1 MPVYRVPFRLK
12 FLTVSGH
19 MIKCLLTEFGGASG
33 ENIKL
38 RVMKKGPRCAPTTPS
53 ISTQYFGFVR
63 HTFITHDVIEHEK
76 WKVLFFFNRKCQVS
90 VFTPLK
96 GLIFITRSTTVQ
108 PKSIFFLT
116 LSYLC
121 VIMDSLSSWTF
132 HFLAGVICMI
142 EAKTTKKKPS
152 DCNSVLEVTLL

>member
-19 MIKCLLTEFGGASG
+19 MIKCLLTEFGGTSG

-38 RVMKKGPRCAPTTPS
+38 RVMKKGPRCAPYHS
-53 ISTQYFGFVR
+53 INKYTVFWFRTSHFYHSWCNWTWKMKSVILFSTGNVR
-63 HTFITHDVIEHEK
+63 FQCLPL
-76 WKVLFFFNRKCQVS
+76 WKVWFSSQDRPQYNLS
-90 VFTPLK
+90 L
-96 GLIFITRSTTVQ
+96 
-108 PKSIFFLT
+108 FFLT

-142 EAKTTKKKPS
+142 KAKTTKKAKW
-152 DCNSVLEVTLL
+152 L

>member
-19 MIKCLLTEFGGASG
+19 MIKCLLTEVGGASG

-63 HTFITHDVIEHEK
+63 HTFIAHDVIEHEK

-142 EAKTTKKKPS
+142 KAKTTKKAKW
-152 DCNSVLEVTLL
+152 L